1 LGYFALYGASQS
13 TLKIIKKASQ
23 AVTNFAQMMQ
33 KAHKFKQQMQDLQ
46 VRVQATDIAGETAG
60 GLVTC
65 VMTGKYELKSI
76 RLDPAI
82 VKADEKD
89 VLEDLIV
96 AAVNDARAKAEK
108 LMADETTKLM
118 KDMGLPPGL
127 DLPF

>member
-23 AVTNFAQMMQ
+23 TVTNFAQMMQ
-33 KAHKFKQQMQDLQ
+33 KAQKFKQQMQEMQ
-46 VRVQATDIAGETAG
+46 ARVQATDIAGETAG

-65 VMTGKYELKSI
+65 VMTGKYALKSI
-76 RLDPAI
+76 KLDPGV

-96 AAVNDARAKAEK
+96 AAVNDARNKAEK

-127 DLPF
+127 DLPI

>member
-1 LGYFALYGASQS
+1 M
-13 TLKIIKKASQ
+13 
-23 AVTNFAQMMQ
+23 TNFAQMMQ
-33 KAHKFKQQMQDLQ
+33 KAQKFKQQMQEMQ
-46 VRVQATDIAGETAG
+46 ARVQATDIAGETAG

-65 VMTGKYELKSI
+65 VMTGKYALKSI
-76 RLDPAI
+76 KLDAAV

-89 VLEDLIV
+89 VLEDLIL
-96 AAVNDARAKAEK
+96 AAVNDARNKAEK

>member
-1 LGYFALYGASQS
+1 
-13 TLKIIKKASQ
+13 
-23 AVTNFAQMMQ
+23 VTNFAQMMQ
-33 KAHKFKQQMQDLQ
+33 KAQKFKQQMQEMQ
-46 VRVQATDIAGETAG
+46 ARVQATDIAGETAG

-65 VMTGKYELKSI
+65 VMTGKYALKSI
-76 RLDPAI
+76 KLDAAV

-89 VLEDLIV
+89 VLEDLIL
-96 AAVNDARAKAEK
+96 AAVNDARNKAEK